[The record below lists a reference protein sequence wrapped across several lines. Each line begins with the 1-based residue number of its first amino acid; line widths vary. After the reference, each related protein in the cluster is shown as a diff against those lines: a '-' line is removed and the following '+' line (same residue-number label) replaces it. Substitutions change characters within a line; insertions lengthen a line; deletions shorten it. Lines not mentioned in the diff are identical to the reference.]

1 MTATD
6 GKVRPVQI
14 PGRNFFLCDNLVDS
28 AMVTQLG
35 IAVKCLHYIRKEK
48 SRPDVPA
55 LAAAAD
61 IEPSIVA
68 ADPFFQRTK
77 AIAEKMFPGEVL
89 GHLRA
94 YVNSSVYGDSY
105 ASHRDSPETSQN
117 VTVLYCANLIW
128 QADWGGE
135 TIFYN
140 DDEDAVLAVSPKPGR
155 LVVARGAILHR
166 ANVPTRSCYEERLT
180 MAYKLTSSGPE

>member
-6 GKVRPVQI
+6 GRVRRVQI
-14 PGRNFFLCDNLVDS
+14 SGRDLFLCDNLVDP
-28 AMVTQLG
+28 AIVTQLG
-35 IAVKCLHYIRKEK
+35 IAVKGLHYIRKEK

-61 IEPSIVA
+61 IEPAIVA
-68 ADPFFQRTK
+68 ADPFFQRLK

-105 ASHRDSPETSQN
+105 FSHRDCPETSSN
-117 VTVLYCANLIW
+117 VTVLYYANLIW
-128 QADWGGE
+128 QTDWGGE

-140 DDEDAVLAVSPKPGR
+140 DDEDAVLVVSPKAGR

-180 MAYKLTSSGPE
+180 VAYKLTSSGG